1 MYCYG
6 EVNLTQALIYVYA
19 DTEIKRAALEK
30 CQKKE
35 ENETDKLIKME
46 YTIII
51 LCKTTILL
59 K

>member
-1 MYCYG
+1 M
-6 EVNLTQALIYVYA
+6 YA